1 MPNKKTFGF
10 FIKKCYD
17 LYKKLMN
24 PYLVSIMKVVKI
36 KDDEHTPGLFPI
48 RTVSE
53 LTGVNSITLR
63 AWENR
68 HGLIEPIRKAS
79 GHRLYTQE
87 HIDLINRVVGLLDRG
102 MRIGQVKAEID
113 SGNDSDSST
122 VDERQNNWRRYI
134 NSMIAGIIRF
144 DEHVLERT
152 YADALSHYPVR
163 SVTEKLLSP
172 VLKELG
178 ERWTS
183 GKGSVAEEHFFAFYL
198 RNKLGARFHHRSQNQ
213 TGPKLLMA
221 CLPGDMHEI
230 GLLLFALDASD
241 NGFRTILLGSNM
253 PLSEF
258 SDAIKKTGSDALVLS
273 GTIEPGSDVITEHL
287 PRLVEK
293 LNVPVFLGGS
303 IVASNFD
310 ELKKSGVLM
319 IGSDIDMGIKQIK
332 KHLNVD
338 T

>member
-1 MPNKKTFGF
+1 MKTMN
-10 FIKKCYD
+10 
-17 LYKKLMN
+17 LVKL
-24 PYLVSIMKVVKI
+24 KE
-36 KDDEHTPGLFPI
+36 DEHASGLFPI

-68 HGLIEPIRKAS
+68 YGLIEPIRKAS

-102 MRIGQVKAEID
+102 MRIGQVKAEIV
-113 SGNDSDSST
+113 SGADSDSDLDNGS

-144 DEHVLERT
+144 DEDSLERT

-163 SVTEKLLSP
+163 LVTEKLLSP

-178 ERWTS
+178 ERWSS
-183 GKGSVAEEHFFAFYL
+183 GQGSVAEEHFFGFYL
-198 RNKLGARFHHRSQNQ
+198 RNKLGARFHHRSRNQ

-241 NGFRTILLGSNM
+241 NGFQTILLGANM
-253 PLSEF
+253 PLDEF
-258 SDAIKKTGSDALVLS
+258 PDAVKKTASDALVLS
-273 GTIEPGSDVITEHL
+273 GTIEPGNDILKTLL
-287 PRLVEK
+287 PRLVDK
-293 LNVPVFLGGS
+293 LEVPVFLGGN

-310 ELKKSGVLM
+310 DLKRSGAIL
-319 IGSDIDMGIKQIK
+319 IGTDIDMGIKQMK
-332 KHLNVD
+332 KRLNFGVND
-338 T
+338 GHE

>member
-1 MPNKKTFGF
+1 
-10 FIKKCYD
+10 
-17 LYKKLMN
+17 MN
-24 PYLVSIMKVVKI
+24 IVKI
-36 KDDEHTPGLFPI
+36 KDDELSPGLFPI

-68 HGLIEPIRKAS
+68 YGLIEPIRKAS

-102 MRIGQVKAEID
+102 MRIGQVKAEVL
-113 SGNDSDSST
+113 SGTAESDSESSA

-144 DEHVLERT
+144 DEQVLERT
-152 YADALSHYPVR
+152 YAEVLSHYPVR
-163 SVTEKLLSP
+163 LVTEKLLSP

-178 ERWTS
+178 ERWIS

-213 TGPKLLMA
+213 TGPRLLMA

-241 NGFRTILLGSNM
+241 NDFKTILLGANM
-253 PLSEF
+253 PLTELP
-258 SDAIKKTGSDALVLS
+258 DAIKKTGSDALVLS
-273 GTIEPGSDVITEHL
+273 GTIEPGSVVITEHL
-287 PRLVEK
+287 PRLVEE
-293 LNVPVFLGGS
+293 LDVPVFLGGNV
-303 IVASNFD
+303 VASNFD

-319 IGSDIDMGIKQIK
+319 IGSDIGMGIKQIK
-332 KHLNVD
+332 KQLNVD
-338 T
+338 A

>member
-1 MPNKKTFGF
+1 MVG
-10 FIKKCYD
+10 I
-17 LYKKLMN
+17 MN
-24 PYLVSIMKVVKI
+24 IVKI
-36 KDDEHTPGLFPI
+36 KDDELSPGLFPI

-68 HGLIEPIRKAS
+68 YGLIEPIRKAS

-102 MRIGQVKAEID
+102 MRIGQVKAEVL
-113 SGNDSDSST
+113 SGTAESDSESSA

-144 DEHVLERT
+144 DGQVLERT
-152 YADALSHYPVR
+152 YAEVLSHYPVR
-163 SVTEKLLSP
+163 LVTEKLLSP

-178 ERWTS
+178 ERWIS

-213 TGPKLLMA
+213 TGPRLLMA

-241 NGFRTILLGSNM
+241 NDFKTILLGANM
-253 PLSEF
+253 PLTELP
-258 SDAIKKTGSDALVLS
+258 DAIKKTGSDALVLS
-273 GTIEPGSDVITEHL
+273 GTIEPGSVVITEHL
-287 PRLVEK
+287 PRLVEE
-293 LNVPVFLGGS
+293 LDVPVFLGGNV
-303 IVASNFD
+303 VASNFD

-319 IGSDIDMGIKQIK
+319 IGSDIGMGIKQIK
-332 KHLNVD
+332 KQLNVD
-338 T
+338 A